1 MVGDI
6 NVTVLWSPRTRN
18 FPLFGNQI
26 LNVVYSPFGSFESI
40 VVQYF
45 CNFLV
50 ISSVNTDDSIGSL
63 KRYTVQ

>member
-26 LNVVYSPFGSFESI
+26 LNVVYSPFGSFENI

-50 ISSVNTDDSIGSL
+50 IISVNSIGSL